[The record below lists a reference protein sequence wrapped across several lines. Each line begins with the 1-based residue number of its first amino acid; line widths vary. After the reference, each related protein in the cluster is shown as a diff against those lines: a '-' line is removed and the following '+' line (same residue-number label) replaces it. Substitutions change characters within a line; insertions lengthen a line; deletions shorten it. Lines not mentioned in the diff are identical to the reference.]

1 MTRPAVIVWEA
12 LKNAFKR
19 KKATIIYPFEPG
31 VKPKVGLRGAHYL
44 DLVACTG
51 CRACE
56 RACPSL
62 AIEMVPSEVTKTG
75 RRPVINLGE
84 CIFCGLCE
92 EACRYDALVLT
103 DYIELSSFDQ
113 NNMIIYSKEDPELVK
128 AAKAAKEETPKE
140 EQS

>member
-1 MTRPAVIVWEA
+1 MTRPAVIIWEA

-19 KKATIIYPFEPG
+19 KKATIIYPFEAG
-31 VKPKVGLRGAHYL
+31 IKPEKGLRGAHHL
-44 DLVACTG
+44 DLVKCTG

-56 RACPSL
+56 RACPPV

-92 EACRYDALVLT
+92 EACRYDALILT
-103 DYIELSSFDQ
+103 DYIELSAFKQDE
-113 NNMIIYSKEDPELVK
+113 MVIYSKEDPSLKPKEEK
-128 AAKAAKEETPKE
+128 KEET
-140 EQS
+140 S

>member
-1 MTRPAVIVWEA
+1 MTRPGVIIWEA
-12 LKNAFKR
+12 LRNAFKR

-31 VKPKVGLRGAHYL
+31 IKPKVGLRGAHYL

-56 RACPSL
+56 RACPPL

-92 EACRYDALVLT
+92 DACRYDALVLT
-103 DYIELSSFDQ
+103 DYIELSAFDPKT
-113 NNMIIYSKEDPELVK
+113 MVIYSKEDPELVK

>member
-1 MTRPAVIVWEA
+1 MPRPAVIIWEA
-12 LKNAFKR
+12 LRNAFKR
-19 KKATIIYPFEPG
+19 KKATIDYPFEPG
-31 VKPKVGLRGAHYL
+31 IKPEKGLRGAHIL
-44 DLVACTG
+44 ILENCTG

-92 EACRYDALVLT
+92 ESCRYDALYLT
-103 DYIELSSFDQ
+103 DYIELSAFEQ
-113 NNMIIYSKEDPELVK
+113 EEMVIYENEDPSLKKAEPEETKED
-128 AAKAAKEETPKE
+128 AT
-140 EQS
+140 S

>member
-1 MTRPAVIVWEA
+1 MTRPAVIFWEV
-12 LKNAFKR
+12 LRNAFKR

-31 VKPKVGLRGAHYL
+31 ITPTVGLRGAHYL
-44 DLVACTG
+44 DLIACTG

-92 EACRYDALVLT
+92 DACRYDALVLT
-103 DYIELSSFDQ
+103 DHYELSAFDPT
-113 NNMIIYSKEDPELVK
+113 NMVIYSKETSEQVA
-128 AAKAAKEETPKE
+128 AAKVAREETAKE